1 MRRFVIKNFTKQIKM
16 IILIMIGDVIQEF
29 EMKIMDIKGHLAGSK
44 EKLLHT

>member
-29 EMKIMDIKGHLAGSK
+29 EMKIMDTKG
-44 EKLLHT
+44 